1 MRIRLNQQEISELMQ
16 EQAGRGGFQTLMRTL
31 QNNVNLNNGSV
42 ILNRYNL
49 ERIMRYAF
57 NYKNGGWQI
66 KLRKIFGRTLRP
78 LRAAA

>member
-16 EQAGRGGFQTLMRTL
+16 AQTGRGGFQTLVRRLQRNILINQGSVLLDRRTL
-31 QNNVNLNNGSV
+31 EK
-42 ILNRYNL
+42 I
-49 ERIMRYAF
+49 IRYAF
-57 NYKNGGWQI
+57 GYRNGGWQI